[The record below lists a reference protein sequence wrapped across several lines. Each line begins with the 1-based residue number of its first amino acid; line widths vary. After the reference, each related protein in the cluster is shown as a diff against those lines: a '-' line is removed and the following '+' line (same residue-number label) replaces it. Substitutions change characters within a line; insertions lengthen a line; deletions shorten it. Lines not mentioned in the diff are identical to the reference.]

1 MQADGLLP
9 DEVEPITTFAE
20 LQVAIAGLPPVAP
33 GKVRIYRG
41 QVTDHDTIVPAGFRA
56 PLERN
61 AVWKFYTM
69 LLLANV
75 QNGLFGSDLQLADFR
90 VLSVWLDA
98 VSQHYG
104 SGSRYLDVTHSVE
117 SAAWFALHKGTAWD
131 EHTVLGPEGGP
142 SAFDMPATI
151 RWFEYA
157 PSTTPG
163 YLYAFDVDVWDGA
176 SATPPDLSLIDLS
189 NAPAPFCTPRMI
201 AQAGSLIQA
210 GDKAHQ
216 DLKPMRVARTP
227 LRIAWPMTGSDV
239 VRRPVEQMFPLPAG
253 DGWYRQLL
261 RVPLA
266 VNGDDDLQN
275 VGLKRAL
282 PVTLYRGADAEYNR
296 ELIRTESFLHP
307 PLLHRMLYT
316 KAERPEGSEWWSAL
330 HVEDATPIVLE
341 APLLSAF
348 SPAASPNWNHELLL
362 EDLPDADPLNSQTG
376 LTNVIVQ
383 FHTLEEIFWER
394 ADALTAPVEL
404 SRGIWLRRR
413 GSELVV
419 VFFTQTFPGTQL
431 KPWGEITLQLNPET
445 RRLHFCSADGTI
457 PWTELATL
465 PELAKPT
472 LIALHLLRAISAV
485 PKAEALS
492 MLWLQNKEGDDM
504 ETTYLVRVVAG
515 AARLVARQ
523 DAEGRSWFLL
533 RDEQNQP
540 YAEPKGGNAIRIVD
554 SRSFGD
560 IPAAIFHTALQ
571 QLQSLAP
578 EQA

>member
-1 MQADGLLP
+1 MQAERSSPGQR
-9 DEVEPITTFAE
+9 EPITTYAD
-20 LQVAIAGLPPVAP
+20 LQAAIAGLPPVPA

-41 QVTDHDTIVPAGFRA
+41 QVTDHETIVPAGFRA

-69 LLLANV
+69 LLLAGV
-75 QNGLFGSDLQLADFR
+75 QKDLFGAALQDADFR

-117 SAAWFALHKGTAWD
+117 SAAWFALHRGKAWD
-131 EHTVLGPEGGP
+131 EQTMLGPEGGP
-142 SAFDMPATI
+142 SAFDMPATV

-163 YLYAFDVDVWDGA
+163 CLFAFDVDVWDGV
-176 SATPPDLSLIDLS
+176 SGTPPDLSLIDLS
-189 NAPAPFCTPRMI
+189 KAPAPFCTPRMV
-201 AQAGSLIQA
+201 AQVGSLIQA
-210 GDKAHQ
+210 GEQAHQ
-216 DLKPMRVARTP
+216 DLQPMCVTGTP
-227 LRIAWPMTGSDV
+227 LLIAWPMTGSDV
-239 VRRPVEQMFPLPAG
+239 VRRPVEQMFPLPTE
-253 DGWYRQLL
+253 DLWYRQLL
-261 RVPLA
+261 RVPFA
-266 VNGDDDLQN
+266 VNGDDDLPN
-275 VGLKRAL
+275 VGMKRTL

-296 ELIRTESFLHP
+296 ELMRTEAFLHP

-316 KAERPEGSEWWSAL
+316 RGQTPDDGEWWQAL
-330 HVEDATPIVLE
+330 HVEDATPIILE

-348 SPAASPNWNHELLL
+348 SPAGSPNWNHELLL
-362 EDLPDADPLNSQTG
+362 EDLPEADPLDPQTG
-376 LTNVIVQ
+376 LTNVLVQ

-394 ADALTAPVEL
+394 ADALTEPVEL

-413 GSELVV
+413 GEELVV

-431 KPWGEITLQLNPET
+431 KPWAELRLQLNPKT
-445 RRLHFCSADGTI
+445 RRLHFCSIDGTI

-485 PKAEALS
+485 PKAEAISLTWLS
-492 MLWLQNKEGDDM
+492 NAEGDPV
-504 ETTYLVRVVAG
+504 EHTYLVRVVAG
-515 AARLVARQ
+515 AARLVPRQ
-523 DAEGRSWFLL
+523 DAEGRVWFLL
-533 RDEQNQP
+533 RDEANQP
-540 YAEPKGGNAIRIVD
+540 YAEPKGGNALRIVD

-560 IPAAIFHTALQ
+560 IPAEVFHAALA
-571 QLQSLAP
+571 QLQGLAP

>member
-20 LQVAIAGLPPVAP
+20 LQLAIAGLPPLAP

-41 QVTDHDTIVPAGFRA
+41 QVKDHDTIVPAGFRA

-69 LLLANV
+69 LLLADV
-75 QNGLFGSDLQLADFR
+75 QNGLFGKNMQDADFR

-104 SGSRYLDVTHSVE
+104 SGSSYLDVTHSVE

-176 SATPPDLSLIDLS
+176 SASPPDLSLIDLS

-210 GDKAHQ
+210 GQQAHQ
-216 DLKPMRVARTP
+216 DLKPMRVERTP

-239 VRRPVEQMFPLPAG
+239 VRRSVEEMFPLPAV
-253 DGWYRQLL
+253 DNWYRQLL

-266 VNGDDDLQN
+266 VNGDDDLPT
-275 VGLKRAL
+275 VSLKRAL
-282 PVTLYRGADAEYNR
+282 PVALYRGANVEYNR
-296 ELIRTESFLHP
+296 ELMRTESFLHP
-307 PLLHRMLYT
+307 PLLHRLLHS
-316 KAERPEGSEWWSAL
+316 KAEASEGGDWWNAL
-330 HVEDATPIVLE
+330 RAEDATAIVLE

-348 SPAASPNWNHELLL
+348 SPAASSNWNHELLL
-362 EDLPDADPLNSQTG
+362 EDLPEADPLNSHTS
-376 LTNVIVQ
+376 LDNVVVQ

-404 SRGIWLRRR
+404 SRGLWLRRR
-413 GSELVV
+413 KDELLA
-419 VFFTQTFPGTQL
+419 VFFTQTFPGTQV
-431 KPWGEITLQLNPET
+431 KPWGELILQLNPQT
-445 RRLHFCSADGTI
+445 RRIQFRSAGGTI
-457 PWTELATL
+457 PWTELAML
-465 PELAKPT
+465 PELAKPI
-472 LIALHLLRAISAV
+472 LIALHLLRAISV
-485 PKAEALS
+485 KPKAEALAV
-492 MLWLQNKEGDDM
+492 LTVQHKEGEGM
-504 ETTYLVRVVAG
+504 QNTYLVRVVAG

-523 DAEGRSWFLL
+523 DAEGRAWFLL
-533 RDEQNQP
+533 RNELNQP
-540 YAEPKGGNAIRIVD
+540 YAEPPDRGGMRIVD
-554 SRSFGD
+554 ARSFGD
-560 IPAAIFHTALQ
+560 IPAEVFHTALQ
-571 QLQSLAP
+571 QLQALAP